1 LKAEGPLND
10 LISKNKQIQ
19 SDCSDTHEIIDG
31 AKKSASDIQ
40 DRLMEIISSDLLEE
54 LMKKY
59 RNKENLIDDCNKVRQ
74 KAEK

>member
-1 LKAEGPLND
+1 
-10 LISKNKQIQ
+10 
-19 SDCSDTHEIIDG
+19 
-31 AKKSASDIQ
+31 
-40 DRLMEIISSDLLEE
+40 MEIISSDLLEE